1 MINRNI
7 LIWWPKNNEIPVLN
21 MIVRIIK
28 LCLVRTTRGNLFLN
42 FETNQDIFQYMG
54 ECLARTRGEFA
65 NSGWGFVITESC
77 GKSIS
82 EKICVCIIL
91 LKS

>member
-54 ECLARTRGEFA
+54 VPVLPPGTQ
-65 NSGWGFVITESC
+65 TQTSC
-77 GKSIS
+77 TYQHTPQTQRQK
-82 EKICVCIIL
+82 ENR
-91 LKS
+91 LKER